1 MRKPKKYGVK
11 MDYIDNATTVRKGE
25 ELDTARIEEFIKDS
39 IPGLNG
45 SLKINQFPK
54 GHSNLTYLLSFG
66 EKEFVLRRPPFGRK
80 AKSAHDMSREYRILK
95 ALRPVFRYC
104 PEPFIYSEDE
114 TIMGSPFYIM
124 QRIKG
129 IILRRDFPADLVL
142 APSQVGELYKK
153 VLSIQYELHTI
164 DYTGIG
170 LGNLGKPDGYVKRQ
184 VTGWSERYRSAKTPD
199 APEAEKVMAWLE
211 KHMPADSKKPGIVHN
226 DFKLD
231 NIVLDESDPLNIVGV
246 LDWEMA
252 TIGDPLMDLGSSLAY
267 WIQKDDHPDLLA
279 IRMMPTN
286 VEGAPTREELVRLYS
301 ELSGLE
307 TGGFDFYYCF
317 GLFRL
322 AVIAQQIYYR
332 YYHGQT
338 KDERFKAM
346 IIGVHVL
353 VNAATRIAES
363 R

>member
-1 MRKPKKYGVK
+1 MNC
-11 MDYIDNATTVRKGE
+11 IDDATTVRKGE
-25 ELDTARIEEFIKDS
+25 ELDKARVEEFLKDS

-45 SLKINQFPK
+45 SLEINQFPK
-54 GHSNLTYLLSFG
+54 GHSNLTYLLSIG
-66 EKEFVLRRPPFGRK
+66 DKEFVLRRPPFGKK
-80 AKSAHDMSREYRILK
+80 AKSAHDMSREFRILK
-95 ALRPVFRYC
+95 ALKPVYKYC

-114 TIMGSPFYIM
+114 AVMGCPFYVM
-124 QRIKG
+124 QRIRG
-129 IILRRDFPADLVL
+129 VILRRDFPATLVFK
-142 APSQVGELYKK
+142 PSQVKELYEK
-153 VLSIQYELHTI
+153 VLRLQHELHNV
-164 DYTGIG
+164 DYKEIG
-170 LGNLGKPDGYVKRQ
+170 LENLGKPDGYVKRQ
-184 VTGWSERYRSAKTPD
+184 VTGWCERYKSARTPD
-199 APEAEKVMAWLE
+199 APDSEKVMAWLNE
-211 KHMPADSKKPGIVHN
+211 HMPSDTKKPGIIHN

-231 NIVLDESDPLNIVGV
+231 NIVLDESNPTEIVGV

-267 WIQKDDHPDLLA
+267 WIQNTDHSDLQA

-286 VEGAPTREELVRLYS
+286 AEGAPTREELVKLYS

-307 TGGFDFYYCF
+307 TGSFDFYYCF

-338 KDERFKAM
+338 KDERFKNM

-353 VNAATRIAES
+353 ENAARRIVES
-363 R
+363 RQQAN

>member
-1 MRKPKKYGVK
+1 
-11 MDYIDNATTVRKGE
+11 MDYIDDATTIRKGE
-25 ELDTARIEEFIKDS
+25 ELNKARVEEFLKDS
-39 IPGLNG
+39 IPGLKG
-45 SLKINQFPK
+45 SLEINQFPK
-54 GHSNLTYLLSFG
+54 GHSNLTYLLSVG
-66 EKEFVLRRPPFGRK
+66 DREFVLRRPPFGKK

-95 ALRPVFRYC
+95 ALRPVYPYC

-114 TIMGSPFYIM
+114 TIMGCPFYIM
-124 QRIKG
+124 QRIRG
-129 IILRRDFPADLVL
+129 VILRRDFPATLILTPSRVKDLYQRVL
-142 APSQVGELYKK
+142 K
-153 VLSIQYELHTI
+153 IQYELHTI
-164 DYTGIG
+164 DYKKIG
-170 LGNLGKPDGYVKRQ
+170 LDNLGKPDGYVKRQ
-184 VTGWSERYRSAKTPD
+184 VTGWCERYRAARTPD
-199 APEAEKVMAWLE
+199 APDAEKVMAWLTE
-211 KHMPADSKKPGIVHN
+211 HMPDDTKKPGIIHN

-267 WIQKDDHPDLLA
+267 WIQNDDHPDMQA

-286 VEGAPTREELVRLYS
+286 AEGAPTREELVKLYS

-307 TGGFDFYYCF
+307 IGNFDFYYCF

-322 AVIAQQIYYR
+322 AAIAQQIYYR

-338 KDERFKAM
+338 KDERFKSM

-353 VNAATRIAES
+353 ENAARRIVES
-363 R
+363 K

>member
-1 MRKPKKYGVK
+1 
-11 MDYIDNATTVRKGE
+11 MDYIDSATTIRKGE

-45 SLKINQFPK
+45 SLRIGQFPK

-95 ALRPVFRYC
+95 ALRPVYRYC

-114 TIMGSPFYIM
+114 TIMGCPFYIM
-124 QRIKG
+124 ERIKG

-142 APSQVGELYKK
+142 APSQVKELYEK

-164 DYTGIG
+164 DYTRIG

-184 VTGWSERYRSAKTPD
+184 VTGWSERYRAAKTPD
-199 APEAEKVMAWLE
+199 APDAEKVMTWLD
-211 KHMPADSKKPGIVHN
+211 KNMPADSEKPGIVHN

-267 WIQKDDHPDLLA
+267 WIQKDDNPDMLA

-286 VEGAPTREELVRLYS
+286 VEGAPTREELVKLYS

-307 TGGFDFYYCF
+307 TGNFDFYYCF

-346 IIGVHVL
+346 IMGVHVL
-353 VNAATRIAES
+353 VNAARRIADI

>member
-1 MRKPKKYGVK
+1 
-11 MDYIDNATTVRKGE
+11 MDHIDDATTIRKGE
-25 ELDTARIEEFIKDS
+25 ELDTTRIEEFIKDS
-39 IPGLNG
+39 VPGLTG
-45 SLKINQFPK
+45 SLKINQFSK
-54 GHSNLTYLLSFG
+54 GHSNLTYLLSIG
-66 EKEFVLRRPPFGRK
+66 GNEFVLRRPPFGRK

-95 ALRPVFRYC
+95 ALSPVYPYS
-104 PEPFIYSEDE
+104 PEPFVYSDDE

-124 QRIKG
+124 QRIRG
-129 IILRRDFPADLVL
+129 VILRRDLPATLILTPSMVKDLY
-142 APSQVGELYKK
+142 QK
-153 VLSIQYELHTI
+153 VLRIQYELHTI
-164 DYTGIG
+164 DYKKIG
-170 LGNLGKPDGYVKRQ
+170 LDNLGKPDGYVKRQ
-184 VTGWSERYRSAKTPD
+184 VTGWCERYRAARTPD
-199 APEAEKVMAWLE
+199 APDAEKVMAWLTE
-211 KHMPADSKKPGIVHN
+211 HMPGDTKKPGLIHN

-231 NIVLDESDPLNIVGV
+231 NIVLEESNPLNIVGV

-286 VEGAPTREELVRLYS
+286 AEGAPTREELVKLYS

-322 AVIAQQIYYR
+322 AAIAQQIYYR

-338 KDERFKAM
+338 KDERFKTM

-353 VNAATRIAES
+353 ENAARRIAGS

>member
-1 MRKPKKYGVK
+1 MN
-11 MDYIDNATTVRKGE
+11 YIDNAATVRKGE
-25 ELDTARIEEFIKDS
+25 ELDTARMEEFIKDS

-45 SLKINQFPK
+45 KLQINQFPK
-54 GHSNLTYLLSFG
+54 GHSNLTYLLTV
-66 EKEFVLRRPPFGRK
+66 EDREFVLRRPPFGRK

-95 ALRPVFRYC
+95 ALRPVYRYC

-114 TIMGSPFYIM
+114 TIMGCPFYIM
-124 QRIKG
+124 ERIKG
-129 IILRRDFPADLVL
+129 IILRRDFPADLIL
-142 APSQVGELYKK
+142 TPPQVKELYHK

-164 DYTGIG
+164 DYISIG
-170 LGNLGKPDGYVKRQ
+170 LENLGKPDGYVKRQ
-184 VTGWSERYRSAKTPD
+184 VTGWSERYRAAKTAD
-199 APEAEKVMAWLE
+199 APDAEKVMAWLE
-211 KHMPADSKKPGIVHN
+211 EHMPADTKEPGIIHN

-231 NIVLDESDPLNIVGV
+231 NIVLDESNPLNVVGV

-267 WIQKDDHPDLLA
+267 WIQNNDHPDMQA

-286 VEGAPTREELVRLYS
+286 AEGAPTRKELACHYS
-301 ELSGLE
+301 ELSGLKIDN
-307 TGGFDFYYCF
+307 FDFYYCF

-338 KDERFKAM
+338 KDERFQAM
-346 IIGVHVL
+346 IFGVHVL
-353 VNAATRIAES
+353 VNAARRIVES
-363 R
+363 E

>member
-1 MRKPKKYGVK
+1 
-11 MDYIDNATTVRKGE
+11 MDHIDGATTTRRGE

-39 IPGLNG
+39 IPGLSG

-54 GHSNLTYLLSFG
+54 GHSNLTYLLSVG
-66 EKEFVLRRPPFGRK
+66 DKEFVLRRPPFGRK

-95 ALRPVFRYC
+95 ALRPVYQYC

-114 TIMGSPFYIM
+114 TIMGCPFYIM
-124 QRIKG
+124 QRIRG
-129 IILRRDFPADLVL
+129 VILRRDFPATLNLTPSRIKDLCQNVL
-142 APSQVGELYKK
+142 R
-153 VLSIQYELHTI
+153 IQHELHTI
-164 DYTGIG
+164 DYKEIG
-170 LGNLGKPDGYVKRQ
+170 LDNLGKPDGYVKRQ
-184 VTGWSERYRSAKTPD
+184 VTGWCERYRAARTPD
-199 APEAEKVMAWLE
+199 APDAEKVMAWLAE
-211 KHMPADSKKPGIVHN
+211 NMPDDTKIPGLIHN

-267 WIQKDDHPDLLA
+267 WIQKDDHPDMLA

-286 VEGAPTREELVRLYS
+286 AEGAPTREELVKLYS
-301 ELSGLE
+301 ELSGRKIDN
-307 TGGFDFYYCF
+307 FDFYYCF

-322 AVIAQQIYYR
+322 AAIAQQIYYR

-338 KDERFKAM
+338 KDERFQTM

-353 VNAATRIAES
+353 ENAARRIAGK
-363 R
+363 

>member
-1 MRKPKKYGVK
+1 MN
-11 MDYIDNATTVRKGE
+11 YIDNAATIRKGE

-45 SLKINQFPK
+45 TLQINQFPK
-54 GHSNLTYLLSFG
+54 GHSNLTYLLTLG
-66 EKEFVLRRPPFGRK
+66 DREFVLRRPPFGRK

-95 ALRPVFRYC
+95 ALRPVYRYC

-114 TIMGSPFYIM
+114 IIMGCPFYIM
-124 QRIKG
+124 ERIKG
-129 IILRRDFPADLVL
+129 VILRRDFPANLIL
-142 APSQVGELYKK
+142 TPSQVRELYQK

-164 DYTGIG
+164 DYSSIG
-170 LGNLGKPDGYVKRQ
+170 LENLGKPDGYVKRQ
-184 VTGWSERYRSAKTPD
+184 VTGWSERYRAAKTPD
-199 APEAEKVMAWLE
+199 APDAEKVMTWLE
-211 KHMPADSKKPGIVHN
+211 EHMPADSKKPGIIHN

-231 NIVLDESDPLNIVGV
+231 NIVLDESNPLNVVGV

-267 WIQKDDHPDLLA
+267 WIQNNDHPDMQA

-286 VEGAPTREELVRLYS
+286 AEGAPTREELAGLYS
-301 ELSGLE
+301 ELSGRKI
-307 TGGFDFYYCF
+307 TNFDFYYCF

-322 AVIAQQIYYR
+322 SVIAQQIYYR

-346 IIGVHVL
+346 IFGVHVL
-353 VNAATRIAES
+353 ENAARRIVES
-363 R
+363 E

>member
-1 MRKPKKYGVK
+1 
-11 MDYIDNATTVRKGE
+11 MDHIDDATTIRKGE

-39 IPGLNG
+39 VPGLNG

-54 GHSNLTYLLSFG
+54 GHSNLTYLLSIG
-66 EKEFVLRRPPFGRK
+66 DNEFVLRRPPFGRK

-95 ALRPVFRYC
+95 ALSPVYPYS
-104 PEPFIYSEDE
+104 PEPFVYSDDE

-124 QRIKG
+124 QRIRG
-129 IILRRDFPADLVL
+129 VILRRDLPATLILTPSMVKDLY
-142 APSQVGELYKK
+142 QK
-153 VLSIQYELHTI
+153 VLRIQYELHTI
-164 DYTGIG
+164 DYKKIG
-170 LGNLGKPDGYVKRQ
+170 LDNLGKPDGYVKRQ
-184 VTGWSERYRSAKTPD
+184 VTGWCERYRAARTPD
-199 APEAEKVMAWLE
+199 APDAEKVMAWLTE
-211 KHMPADSKKPGIVHN
+211 HMPGDTKKPGLIHN

-231 NIVLDESDPLNIVGV
+231 NIVLEESNPLNIVGV

-286 VEGAPTREELVRLYS
+286 AEGAPTREELVKLYS

-322 AVIAQQIYYR
+322 AAIAQQIYYR

-338 KDERFKAM
+338 KDERFKTM

-353 VNAATRIAES
+353 ENAARRIAGS

>member
-1 MRKPKKYGVK
+1 
-11 MDYIDNATTVRKGE
+11 MDYIDNAAAIRKGE
-25 ELDTARIEEFIKDS
+25 ELDTARMEEFIKDS

-45 SLKINQFPK
+45 PLQINQFPK
-54 GHSNLTYLLSFG
+54 GHSNLTYLLTMG
-66 EKEFVLRRPPFGRK
+66 DREFVLRRPPFGRK

-95 ALRPVFRYC
+95 ALRPVYKYC
-104 PEPFIYSEDE
+104 PEPFVYSEDE
-114 TIMGSPFYIM
+114 TVMGCPFYIM
-124 QRIKG
+124 QRIRG
-129 IILRRDFPADLVL
+129 VILRRDFPANLTL
-142 APSQVGELYKK
+142 APSQVKELYQK
-153 VLSIQYELHTI
+153 VLRIQYELHTI
-164 DYTGIG
+164 DYCSIG
-170 LGNLGKPDGYVKRQ
+170 LENLGKPYGYVKRQ
-184 VTGWSERYRSAKTPD
+184 VTGWCERYRAAKTPD
-199 APEAEKVMAWLE
+199 APDAEKVMAWLE
-211 KHMPADSKKPGIVHN
+211 EHMPPDTNKPGIIHN

-231 NIVLDESDPLNIVGV
+231 NIVLDESDPLNVVGV

-267 WIQKDDHPDLLA
+267 WVQKDDHPDLLA

-286 VEGAPTREELVRLYS
+286 ADGAPTREELVKLYC
-301 ELSGLE
+301 ELAGIE

-338 KDERFKAM
+338 KDERFKMM

-353 VNAATRIAES
+353 ERAACRIAETK
-363 R
+363 

>member
-1 MRKPKKYGVK
+1 MN
-11 MDYIDNATTVRKGE
+11 YIDKAATIRKGE

-45 SLKINQFPK
+45 TLQINQFPK
-54 GHSNLTYLLSFG
+54 GHSNLTYLLTLG
-66 EKEFVLRRPPFGRK
+66 DREFVLRRPPFGRK

-95 ALRPVFRYC
+95 ALRPVYRYC
-104 PEPFIYSEDE
+104 PEPFIYSDDE
-114 TIMGSPFYIM
+114 TIMGCPFYIM
-124 QRIKG
+124 ERIKG
-129 IILRRDFPADLVL
+129 VILRRDFPANLIL
-142 APSQVGELYKK
+142 TPSQVKELYQK

-164 DYTGIG
+164 DYSSIG
-170 LGNLGKPDGYVKRQ
+170 LENLGKPDGYVKRQ
-184 VTGWSERYRSAKTPD
+184 VTGWSERYMAAKTPD
-199 APEAEKVMAWLE
+199 APDAEKVMAWLE
-211 KHMPADSKKPGIVHN
+211 EHMPADTKKPGIIHN

-231 NIVLDESDPLNIVGV
+231 NIVLDESNPLNVVGV

-267 WIQKDDHPDLLA
+267 WIQNNDHPDMQA

-286 VEGAPTREELVRLYS
+286 AEGAPTREELAGLYS
-301 ELSGLE
+301 ELSGRKIDD
-307 TGGFDFYYCF
+307 FDFYYCF

-346 IIGVHVL
+346 IFGVHVL
-353 VNAATRIAES
+353 ENAARRIVES
-363 R
+363 E

>member
-1 MRKPKKYGVK
+1 MNC
-11 MDYIDNATTVRKGE
+11 IDDATTVRKGE

-45 SLKINQFPK
+45 SLQINQFPK
-54 GHSNLTYLLSFG
+54 GHSNLTYLLSIG
-66 EKEFVLRRPPFGRK
+66 DREFVLRRPPFGRK

-95 ALRPVFRYC
+95 ALKPVYKYC

-114 TIMGSPFYIM
+114 TIMGCPFYIM
-124 QRIKG
+124 QRIRG
-129 IILRRDFPADLVL
+129 IILRRDFPESMTLT
-142 APSQVGELYKK
+142 PSQINKLYRK
-153 VLSIQYELHTI
+153 VLKVQYELHTI
-164 DYTGIG
+164 DYKKIG
-170 LGNLGKPDGYVKRQ
+170 LENLGKPHNYVMRQ
-184 VTGWSERYRSAKTPD
+184 VTGWCERYKAAKTPD
-199 APEAEKVMAWLE
+199 APNAEKVMGWLKE
-211 KHMPADSKKPGIVHN
+211 HMPPDSKKPGIIHN

-231 NIVLDESDPLNIVGV
+231 NIVLDESDPMNIVGV

-267 WIQKDDHPDLLA
+267 WIQNTDHRDLQA

-286 VEGAPTREELVRLYS
+286 AEGAPTREELVKLYS

-307 TGGFDFYYCF
+307 TGSFDFYYCF

-322 AVIAQQIYYR
+322 SVIAQQIYYR

-338 KDERFKAM
+338 KDERFQNM

-353 VNAATRIAES
+353 ENAARRIVES
-363 R
+363 KQQVH

>member
-1 MRKPKKYGVK
+1 
-11 MDYIDNATTVRKGE
+11 MDYIDNATAIRKGE
-25 ELDTARIEEFIKDS
+25 ELNTARIEEFIKDS

-54 GHSNLTYLLSFG
+54 GHSNLTYLLSVG
-66 EKEFVLRRPPFGRK
+66 DNEFVLRRPPFGRK

-95 ALRPVFRYC
+95 ALSPVYRYC

-114 TIMGSPFYIM
+114 TIMGCPFYIM
-124 QRIKG
+124 QRIRG
-129 IILRRDFPADLVL
+129 IILRRDFPANLIL
-142 APSQVGELYKK
+142 TPSQVKELYQK
-153 VLSIQYELHTI
+153 VLNIQYDLHTI
-164 DYTGIG
+164 DYNRIG
-170 LGNLGKPDGYVKRQ
+170 LDNIGKPDGYVKRQ
-184 VTGWSERYRSAKTPD
+184 VTGWCERYKAAKTPD
-199 APEAEKVMAWLE
+199 APDSEKVMTWLAE
-211 KHMPADSKKPGIVHN
+211 HMPTDTNKPGIVHN

-231 NIVLDESDPLNIVGV
+231 NIVLDESNPLNVVGV

-286 VEGAPTREELVRLYS
+286 AEGAPTRIELVKLYS
-301 ELSGLE
+301 ELSGCKVDN
-307 TGGFDFYYCF
+307 FDFYYCF

-322 AVIAQQIYYR
+322 AAIAQQIYYR

-353 VNAATRIAES
+353 ENAARRIIDNQ
-363 R
+363 